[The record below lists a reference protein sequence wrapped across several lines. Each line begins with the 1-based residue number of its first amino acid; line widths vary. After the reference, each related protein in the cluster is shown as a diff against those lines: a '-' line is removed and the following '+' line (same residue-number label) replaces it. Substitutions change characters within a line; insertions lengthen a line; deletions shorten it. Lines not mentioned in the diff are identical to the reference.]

1 MRIGRPFTNLSGLRL
16 LMKIGVENIV
26 RKIGER
32 LRRVRR
38 MIFDLADLKTMVLYV
53 CLGYTILDLIIA
65 IGGD

>member
-26 RKIGER
+26 RKIGTKVTR
-32 LRRVRR
+32 ARR
-38 MIFDLADLKTMVLYV
+38 MVFELGDVKTLFLYV
-53 CLGYTILDLIIA
+53 CVGYTILDLIIA